1 MSVKPQI
8 VGSDIGVESAALKLE
23 IHYDKKADSVYLYFL
38 DRRFAY
44 SKKLDAERTVDYTE
58 EGEIRGIEFL
68 SASSGVKTDDLPHR
82 SAIERALSD
91 KGMAE
96 LVRRH
101 GADHSASGFH
111 NNTNDSGEAF
121 SKAEMKARIKT
132 LIWAIVAILA
142 FIGLA
147 AADVM
152 LARNLFVLSS
162 LPGLVASLIGLVFAL
177 FPTVLGC
184 FILLA
189 WALDTLSEASYL

>member
-1 MSVKPQI
+1 
-8 VGSDIGVESAALKLE
+8 LKLE

-44 SKKLDAERTVDYTE
+44 SKRLDAERTVDYTE

-68 SASSGVKTDDLPHR
+68 SASLGVKTDDLPHR

-96 LVRRH
+96 LIHRH
-101 GADHSASGFH
+101 GADHSASGFY
-111 NNTNDSGEAF
+111 NNTNSSGEAF
-121 SKAEMKARIKT
+121 SKVEMKARIKT
-132 LIWAIVAILA
+132 LLWTIAAILA

-152 LARNLFVLSS
+152 LARNLFILSS
-162 LPGLVASLIGLVFAL
+162 LTGLVASLIGLVFAL
-177 FPTVLGC
+177 FPTLLAC

-189 WALDTLSEASYL
+189 WALDTLTTANYL

>member
-1 MSVKPQI
+1 M
-8 VGSDIGVESAALKLE
+8 KLE

-44 SKKLDAERTVDYTE
+44 SRKLDTARTVDYTE

-82 SAIERALSD
+82 SAIERALRD

-96 LVRRH
+96 LIHRH
-101 GADHSASGFH
+101 GADHSASDFH
-111 NNTNDSGEAF
+111 KNTNDSGEAF
-121 SKAEMKARIKT
+121 SKVEMKARIKT
-132 LIWAIVAILA
+132 LMWAIVAILG
-142 FIGLA
+142 FIGLS

-152 LARNLFVLSS
+152 LARNLFILSS

-184 FILLA
+184 FVLLA
-189 WALDTLSEASYL
+189 WALDSLSQADYI